1 MKHILIFTI
10 LAISVLLNSSCS
22 STMKCTV
29 YGEPNTK
36 IYTSSQGYLGEI
48 PSSGSL
54 KIAVNRQ
61 KKRHDFLLAKRSS
74 ESPLIPIGLD
84 YSKRSN
90 TIRSI
95 FAYLF
100 FFPTFSTSWICYG
113 NYCMDN
119 YDVNDLLKL
128 NSKQSSNQDLE
139 QLILSSSKPVD
150 EINRLTIK
158 TKSSNKN
165 KKTSSIDPSLFN
177 RTGEYSDLKSMSIL
191 KDGEKLSLEITGT
204 IFFDFT
210 YDSLPIISISAKSGD
225 KLEYNYDIPLET
237 PFYKKGTKLLSK
249 DEDNNEVVI
258 ESTGNDYYV
267 ITYTANGALFNL
279 EFNSKSFKEEEP
291 NIFLQMMKI
300 LK

>member
-1 MKHILIFTI
+1 MSAIEFLTHPCLSIINNGITYMKPIYSFII
-10 LAISVLLNSSCS
+10 LALTIFILSSCS

-29 YGEPNTK
+29 YGEPYTK
-36 IYTSSQGYLGEI
+36 IYTSKGDYLGEI
-48 PSSGSL
+48 SSSGSTNL
-54 KIAVNRQ
+54 SINR
-61 KKRHDFLLAKRSS
+61 KNRHDFLLSRQSS
-74 ESPLIPIGLD
+74 TSPLIPIGLD
-84 YSKRSN
+84 YSKRSMGFRN
-90 TIRSI
+90 FCTAFFSLPTLCI
-95 FAYLF
+95 ATVPYANYL
-100 FFPTFSTSWICYG
+100 
-113 NYCMDN
+113 DN
-119 YDVNDLLKL
+119 LDVDDELKL
-128 NSKQSSNQDLE
+128 NAKQSSNQDLE
-139 QLILSSSKPVD
+139 QLMLSSSKPVD

-158 TKSSNKN
+158 TKSGNQN

-279 EFNSKSFKEEEP
+279 
-291 NIFLQMMKI
+291 
-300 LK
+300 